1 MPADPGE
8 VQGGVVGG
16 VDVLVDRLG
25 ALLVAAL
32 EQKVALK
39 TKHQKQLRKKLST
52 LEAREKVKKQR
63 SSQGLKAT
71 GTFKMSEP

>member
-39 TKHQKQLRKKLST
+39 AKHQKHLRKKLST
-52 LEAREKVKKQR
+52 LEAREKVKKPKKFPR
-63 SSQGLKAT
+63 SKSNRN
-71 GTFKMSEP
+71 F